1 MKKEKMSHRIAAE
14 ILEQI
19 VEGDIKPG
27 QKLPTEKQLCE
38 KYGVS
43 RASIREALSELKAQ
57 GAVTSKQGGGTYVEK
72 AFHGEFFHQV
82 MVDESNLASFRYL
95 FEMRKI
101 LEPEAA
107 MLAAERRTNKEL
119 EEMRSALELMKE
131 VDVDTADSYKGRNAD
146 FAFHLAVMKAT
157 HNPVMIQTFAN
168 LDTVYKKALD
178 LSFEEKQDLLRNKQ
192 IIYKEHEKIY
202 EAIQAGE
209 AELARLQCLIHLRN
223 VEKKLTP
230 DS

>member
-1 MKKEKMSHRIAAE
+1 MAHRIAAE

-27 QKLPTEKQLCE
+27 QKLPTEKKLCE

-57 GAVTSKQGGGTYVEK
+57 GAVTSKQGGGTYVEQ

-107 MLAAERRTNKEL
+107 MLAAERKTEKEL
-119 EEMRSALELMKE
+119 DEMRSALDLLK
-131 VDVDTADSYKGRNAD
+131 DADDAGSHKGRDAD

-168 LDTVYKKALD
+168 LDTVYKKALA
-178 LSFEEKQDLLRNKQ
+178 LSFEEKQDLIRNRR
-192 IIYKEHEKIY
+192 IIYEEHEKIF

>member
-1 MKKEKMSHRIAAE
+1 MKKEKMAHRIAAE
-14 ILEQI
+14 ILGQI
-19 VEGDIKPG
+19 VEGEIEPG
-27 QKLPTEKQLCE
+27 QKLPTEKKLCE

-57 GAVTSKQGGGTYVEK
+57 GAVSSKQGGGTYVEQ
-72 AFHGEFFHQV
+72 AFHGEYFHQV
-82 MVDESNLASFRYL
+82 MVDESDLASFRYL

-107 MLAAERRTNKEL
+107 MLAADRRTEKEL
-119 EEMRSALELMKE
+119 AEMRAALELMQ
-131 VDVDTADSYKGRNAD
+131 DADSTEMHKGRDAD

-168 LDTVYKKALD
+168 LDTVYKRALA
-178 LSFEEKQDLLRNKQ
+178 LSFEDKEDLLRNKQ
-192 IIYKEHEKIY
+192 VIYMEHKEIY
-202 EAIQAGE
+202 EAIKTGE

-223 VEKKLTP
+223 VEKKLNP
-230 DS
+230 GN

>member
-1 MKKEKMSHRIAAE
+1 MKKEKVAHRIAAE

-19 VEGDIKPG
+19 VEGDVKPG
-27 QKLPTEKQLCE
+27 ERLPTEMKLCE

-57 GAVTSKQGGGTYVEK
+57 GAVTSKQGGGTYVEQ

-82 MVDESNLASFRYL
+82 IVDESNQASFRYL

-107 MLAAERRTNKEL
+107 MLAAERRTEKEL
-119 EEMRSALELMKE
+119 DEMRCALALMME
-131 VDVDTADSYKGRNAD
+131 VDDPESLKGQDAD

-168 LDTVYKKALD
+168 LDTVYKKALA
-178 LSFEEKQDLLRNKQ
+178 LSFEERRNLIRNKLV
-192 IIYKEHEKIY
+192 IHREHEKIY

-223 VEKKLTP
+223 IEKKLTP
-230 DS
+230 DL

>member
-1 MKKEKMSHRIAAE
+1 MKKEKVAHRIAAE

-19 VEGDIKPG
+19 VEGDVKPG
-27 QKLPTEKQLCE
+27 QKLPTEKKLCE

-57 GAVTSKQGGGTYVEK
+57 GAVTSKQGGGTYVEQ
-72 AFHGEFFHQV
+72 AFHGEFFQQV

-107 MLAAERRTNKEL
+107 MLAAERRTKKEL
-119 EEMRSALELMKE
+119 DAMLSALELMKG
-131 VDVDTADSYKGRNAD
+131 VDDAESHKGRDAD

-168 LDTVYKKALD
+168 LDTIYKKALA
-178 LSFEEKQDLLRNKQ
+178 LSFEEKQEIIRNKQ
-192 IIYKEHEKIY
+192 IIYKEHENIF

-230 DS
+230 